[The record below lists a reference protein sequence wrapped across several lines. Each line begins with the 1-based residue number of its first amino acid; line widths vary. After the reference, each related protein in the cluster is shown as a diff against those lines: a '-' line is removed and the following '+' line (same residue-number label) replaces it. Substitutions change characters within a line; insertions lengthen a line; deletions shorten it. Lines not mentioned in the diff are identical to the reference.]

1 MLSGLPDSIDELLTE
16 EHGSGPW
23 VTGELQVAITPITS
37 TVSPGEVSKS
47 ELIAYQHAPFS
58 FTFAIVYSGVV
69 PPTPINMAGHTL
81 QFVVYKVIGTNLIEL
96 TTSNGVTISGA
107 SNNIVT
113 VEGANTLT
121 AQAGEY
127 RFNVR
132 DQTAGGV
139 VRARGSFK
147 IEAENKAA

>member
-1 MLSGLPDSIDELLTE
+1 
-16 EHGSGPW
+16 
-23 VTGELQVAITPITS
+23 
-37 TVSPGEVSKS
+37 
-47 ELIAYQHAPFS
+47 
-58 FTFAIVYSGVV
+58 
-69 PPTPINMAGHTL
+69 
-81 QFVVYKVIGTNLIEL
+81 
-96 TTSNGVTISGA
+96 
-107 SNNIVT
+107 